1 MWKLRIKEYFQVQD
15 YALWDVIE
23 NGNSFKPV
31 PRTIANAYGTSTL
44 TIPGPVTTEKKAQ
57 KRMMLK
63 LEASILP
70 KSGIVPVSAA
80 RQSSSR
86 AVAPVSVARPI
97 KTAASKPLV
106 NVAKPRRNALQ
117 TIHSL
122 SRRPFYQ
129 QTALKNRNLNNKVNA
144 VKANSVNTAKGNKVT
159 NVVRNKGINVVK
171 SSTCWGSPQD
181 ALKDQGYFDSG
192 CSKHMTG
199 NISYLTDF
207 KEHDGGYIAFGG
219 GAKGGKITSKGTIRT

>member
-1 MWKLRIKEYFQVQD
+1 MVAIDGTDFDWSYMADDE
-15 YALWDVIE
+15 
-23 NGNSFKPV
+23 V
-31 PRTIANAYGTSTL
+31 PTNMDLMAFLDSEANKSVSVDTSNE
-44 TIPGPVTTEKKAQ
+44 IKKAPDASIIKDLVSDSDEDESEEMILNFENVQ
-57 KRMMLK
+57 HK
-63 LEASILP
+63 LEQANQPSN
-70 KSGIVPVSAA
+70 SGIVPVSAA

-159 NVVRNKGINVVK
+159 N
-171 SSTCWGSPQD
+171 
-181 ALKDQGYFDSG
+181 
-192 CSKHMTG
+192 
-199 NISYLTDF
+199 
-207 KEHDGGYIAFGG
+207 
-219 GAKGGKITSKGTIRT
+219 